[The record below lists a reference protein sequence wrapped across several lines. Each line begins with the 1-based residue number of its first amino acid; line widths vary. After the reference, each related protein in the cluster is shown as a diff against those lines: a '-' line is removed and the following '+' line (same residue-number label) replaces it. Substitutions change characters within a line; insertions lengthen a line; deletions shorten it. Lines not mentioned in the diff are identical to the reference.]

1 MINIEVSIVLTKNT
15 HHEKHLFN
23 LEKLS
28 GTQRE
33 WRCYNPSLAEFCM
46 GRKVG
51 LGLHTECCRLAV
63 TGRRPPLLPHPAKP
77 QCCFVVRLRPEL
89 QLLVRKCLR
98 VTAACSAKSHLI
110 LLMDGWTD
118 GCLVKAALSA
128 SFYGA
133 SEWWIALF
141 LLSPNHHRSKPYFSG
156 QKPSNIKTH
165 NQVKLLAV

>member
-1 MINIEVSIVLTKNT
+1 MINIEVSIVLTKYSPW
-15 HHEKHLFN
+15 KAFVQ

-28 GTQRE
+28 GTQIE
-33 WRCYNPSLAEFCM
+33 WWYHNPSLAEFCM

-51 LGLHTECCRLAV
+51 LGPPTECCWLAV
-63 TGRRPPLLPHPAKP
+63 TGRRLSLLPHPAKP

-98 VTAACSAKSHLI
+98 VTVAKSHLI
-110 LLMDGWTD
+110 SSYWWMDGQM
-118 GCLVKAALSA
+118 GCPVKAALSA